1 MLGAIKY
8 GLRKL
13 FDPSGRDARQT
24 FWYYVLFIVI
34 LRFAASM
41 VVTIPMMVTTIGDTV
56 AAARDGADPATMQQ
70 QTNAAMIAMMPRF
83 MWLGIVVGV
92 ASMLLLVTSVVR
104 RLHDS
109 DLSGWLVL
117 VPVALHTYAI
127 TQVPAQ
133 MAKAIEM
140 MEHLDAKTPPNAMAM
155 MQGQGAAALI
165 AWLPALIVVGIG
177 VRASTPGPNRYG
189 AEPVSF

>member
-24 FWYYVLFIVI
+24 FWYFVLFVVI

-56 AAARDGADPATMQQ
+56 AAVKNGADPATIQQ

-83 MWLGIVVGV
+83 MWLGIIVGV

-117 VPVALHTYAI
+117 VPMAIQAYAM

-133 MAKAIEM
+133 MAKAIDL
-140 MEHLDAKTPPNAMAM
+140 MEHLNAKTPPNPVAM

-177 VRASTPGPNRYG
+177 IRASTPGPNRYG
-189 AEPVSF
+189 TEPVRF